1 MGKPM
6 WVAAAGTAAL
16 CWVRLETEQPT
27 QCDEDRIYGHGAGSS
42 VARREAVARIRA
54 LQALFVERLR
64 GIEAPVSEEYGGG
77 RASESF
83 TELSWLRNGGANG
96 GGTRLAAAEG
106 PVFNR
111 ASVNV
116 SAVHYEVRTPS
127 LHTHPQQCHPM
138 PGVRL

>member
-96 GGTRLAAAEG
+96 KTQAEG
-106 PVFNR
+106 C
-111 ASVNV
+111 
-116 SAVHYEVRTPS
+116 T
-127 LHTHPQQCHPM
+127 Q
-138 PGVRL
+138 